1 VARSREGQQS
11 DVDLMIVGGGALRGC
26 SRPNR
31 RCTENDQP
39 YVYTANEFRGKLR
52 GNFLETVLGESKLF
66 LIGDED
72 FLRKLGQ

>member
-1 VARSREGQQS
+1 MRMSLEKLVQLGWYKAEGQQS

-39 YVYTANEFRGKLR
+39 YGLY
-52 GNFLETVLGESKLF
+52 GE
-66 LIGDED
+66 
-72 FLRKLGQ
+72 